1 MNVLT
6 DIFTV
11 SPILPYSL
19 HTLIYTHLSG
29 VPSHQC
35 GCGRIR
41 LGTLKVKVWTGTS
54 WALILPDNSAN
65 IPVRQAV
72 FKRNGFFIIKLLRTC
87 TAPFLKWRFVVTVY
101 KI

>member
-1 MNVLT
+1 
-6 DIFTV
+6 
-11 SPILPYSL
+11 
-19 HTLIYTHLSG
+19 
-29 VPSHQC
+29 
-35 GCGRIR
+35 
-41 LGTLKVKVWTGTS
+41 
-54 WALILPDNSAN
+54 LILPDNSAN